1 MTAAPDNPPV
11 LDSGLA
17 SLALML
23 RILGVAATPEQIA
36 HQLDLGGRAM
46 GADDMLRAG
55 KQLGLKARLVKTR
68 PDRLAKTPLP
78 AIALRPDG
86 RCFVL
91 AKIAGDK
98 VLIQDPAEPR
108 PTTV

>member
-1 MTAAPDNPPV
+1 MTAPTDIPPP

-17 SLALML
+17 SFALLL
-23 RILGVAATPEQIA
+23 RLLGVAATPEQIA

-78 AIALRPDG
+78 AIALRPAGGCFGLANVADG
-86 RCFVL
+86 
-91 AKIAGDK
+91 K
-98 VLIQDPAEPR
+98 VRVQ
-108 PTTV
+108 